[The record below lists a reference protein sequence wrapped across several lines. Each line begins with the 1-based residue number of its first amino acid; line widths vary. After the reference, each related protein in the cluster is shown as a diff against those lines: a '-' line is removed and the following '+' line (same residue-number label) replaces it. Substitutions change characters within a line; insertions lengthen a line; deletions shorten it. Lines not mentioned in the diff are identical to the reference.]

1 MKNLISEQLI
11 ISSDEDQ
18 PVVQDLVI
26 GFDTKFNLIIS
37 ITHTDYD
44 NERKNCST
52 SVVLL
57 HNESMRLARR
67 LKVHHYQL
75 PQYIA
80 ECMSEWKELT
90 NPSLK
95 DVQDCFDEMIE
106 CILNEG
112 CKFRIRRIFDRRGRA
127 CC

>member
-11 ISSDEDQ
+11 MCSDEDQ
-18 PVVQDLVI
+18 PIVQDLIV
-26 GFDTKFNLIIS
+26 GFDTKFNLVIS
-37 ITHTDYD
+37 IIHTDYGD
-44 NERKNCST
+44 RRKNCST

-57 HNESMRLARR
+57 HSESMRLARC

-75 PQYIA
+75 PQHIA
-80 ECMSEWKELT
+80 ECMSEWSEVA

-95 DVQDCFDEMIE
+95 DVQDCFGEIIE

-112 CKFRIRRIFDRRGRA
+112 CKFRIRRYFDRRGKV

>member
-1 MKNLISEQLI
+1 MENLISEQLI
-11 ISSDEDQ
+11 MCSDEDQ
-18 PVVQDLVI
+18 PIVQDLIV
-26 GFDTKFNLIIS
+26 GFDTKFNLVIS
-37 ITHTDYD
+37 IIHTDYGD
-44 NERKNCST
+44 GRKNCFT

-57 HNESMRLARR
+57 HSESMRLARR

-75 PQYIA
+75 PQHIA
-80 ECMSEWKELT
+80 ECMSEWSEVA

-95 DVQDCFDEMIE
+95 DVQDCFGEIIE

-112 CKFRIRRIFDRRGRA
+112 CKFRIRRYFDRRGKV

>member
-11 ISSDEDQ
+11 MSSDEGQ
-18 PVVQDLVI
+18 PVVQDLIV
-26 GFDTKFNLIIS
+26 GFDTTFNLVIS
-37 ITHTDYD
+37 IIHTDYD
-44 NERKNCST
+44 DKRKNCST
-52 SVVLL
+52 SVVLQY
-57 HNESMRLARR
+57 NESMRLARR

-75 PQYIA
+75 PQHIA

-90 NPSLK
+90 NPSFK
-95 DVQDCFDEMIE
+95 DVQDCFEEMIE

-112 CKFRIRRIFDRRGRA
+112 CKFRIQRIFNRRGWA